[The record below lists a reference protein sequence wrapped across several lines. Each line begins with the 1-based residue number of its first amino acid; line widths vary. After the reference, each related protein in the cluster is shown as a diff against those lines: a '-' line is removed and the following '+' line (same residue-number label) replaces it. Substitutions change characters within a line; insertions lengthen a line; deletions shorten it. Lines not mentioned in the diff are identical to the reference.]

1 MKQPNTFTLGW
12 LCDYVRGVAILGTA
26 TFGLG
31 LLLAIIPVLV
41 LAWTYGSPTTGI
53 WVIAAISIAILG
65 GLTQYQASR
74 SKTCLDRKLSDLSVR
89 IELMEYWH
97 KDETRKLVEQLKEFQ
112 TNRPVGMSTEDY
124 ETKWQLLRFIKVMKD
139 AQIYG
144 FEPVQE
150 EMDVTEENE

>member
-1 MKQPNTFTLGW
+1 MKQPNIVTLEW
-12 LCDYVRGVAILGTA
+12 LYDYVRGIAILGGA

-31 LLLAIIPVLV
+31 SLLAIIPVVV
-41 LAWTYGSPTTGI
+41 LSSFGLTTTGI
-53 WVIAAISIAILG
+53 WVIGAISIAILG
-65 GLTQYQASR
+65 GLTQTQARR
-74 SKTCLDRKLSDLSVR
+74 SKTCLDRKLSDLNVR

-112 TNRPVGMSTEDY
+112 TDRPAGMSTEDY
-124 ETKWQLLRFIKVMKD
+124 ETKWQLLRFIQVMKD

-150 EMDVTEENE
+150 EMDITEENE